1 LSPTTGRL
9 HRHRTL
15 RERLAVIYEVSGT
28 AERIA
33 SMEGLRGLA
42 VLLVFFVHF
51 HALFRIYVDRESL
64 SYACS
69 RFLSVTG
76 HSGVDLFFVIS
87 GYLIYGAVLDRRI
100 QYGRFLRRR
109 VQRIYPTFLSVLGL
123 YVVLS
128 VLFPWKSKI
137 PSGHLNAV
145 LYVLANAALL
155 PGILPIEPMM
165 SVAWTLS
172 YEFFFY
178 LTIPIFVAIWGLRER
193 SRLAR
198 MVFLSGC
205 TAVFL
210 ASSMLSWV
218 GHSRLA
224 LFLIGALLYDVVR
237 SEGLK
242 ARLNRLGEICSVL
255 VFVLGMVAIYVV
267 TTQLQLSIPMRS
279 VIRVVIL
286 CVSLFGFTLF
296 CVAFNGLL
304 RRMFCWT
311 PIRWLGNMSYSYY
324 LLHSLTLQAV
334 VLGLSRLITPEPYPI
349 LFWAMMPVSLSATL
363 VSSTILFLLVEKPFS
378 LQPPGTRAK
387 LRAEYPEVA
396 GATQGGTGAH
406 GG

>member
-1 LSPTTGRL
+1 FRNQIADQLACEPAFLRRPGTRDAVRNPDLRGRFSLSPTTGRL

-224 LFLIGALLYDVVR
+224 
-237 SEGLK
+237 
-242 ARLNRLGEICSVL
+242 
-255 VFVLGMVAIYVV
+255 
-267 TTQLQLSIPMRS
+267 
-279 VIRVVIL
+279 
-286 CVSLFGFTLF
+286 
-296 CVAFNGLL
+296 
-304 RRMFCWT
+304 
-311 PIRWLGNMSYSYY
+311 
-324 LLHSLTLQAV
+324 
-334 VLGLSRLITPEPYPI
+334 
-349 LFWAMMPVSLSATL
+349 
-363 VSSTILFLLVEKPFS
+363 
-378 LQPPGTRAK
+378 
-387 LRAEYPEVA
+387 
-396 GATQGGTGAH
+396 
-406 GG
+406 